1 VVCDL
6 LSVQDFGCRC
16 HGTRR
21 RQRAG
26 CDVTAIRSR
35 SVAPL
40 GAIVITAFVLLLTPN
55 TPELPQVPGVYDAEV
70 LDDLTDSVRAKA
82 QAVAVRAAATIV
94 SFATLVPLSASSPGF
109 TLVGTRQGPAVGLR
123 APPAS

>member
-1 VVCDL
+1 MVCDL

-26 CDVTAIRSR
+26 CDVTAIRAR
-35 SVAPL
+35 SVVPL

-55 TPELPQVPGVYDAEV
+55 TPELPQVPGIYDAED
-70 LDDLTDSVRAKA
+70 LDDLTDSVH
-82 QAVAVRAAATIV
+82 AVVATATIV
-94 SFATLVPLSASSPGF
+94 PFATWVPLSAYSAF
-109 TLVGTRQGPAVGLR
+109 MLVGTRQGPAVGLR

>member
-1 VVCDL
+1 MVCDL

-26 CDVTAIRSR
+26 CDVTAIRAR
-35 SVAPL
+35 SVVPL

-55 TPELPQVPGVYDAEV
+55 TPDLPEVP
-70 LDDLTDSVRAKA
+70 
-82 QAVAVRAAATIV
+82 VATW
-94 SFATLVPLSASSPGF
+94 VPLSAYSGF
-109 TLVGTRQGPAVGLR
+109 MLVGTRQGPAVGLR